1 MNNVIALPLVAS
13 TDPLAT
19 MTLAE
24 GESTIKRSI
33 LPGGIRVL
41 THEIPAQRSV
51 SMSVWC
57 PVGSRDEHFE
67 SAGSTHFLEHLL
79 FKGTRTR
86 SSQEIANAFDEVG
99 GESNAGTTKEYTY
112 YWARILKED
121 LPMAVEVLADMV
133 SCSVLDPVEFERER
147 GVILD
152 ELAMGADDPTDVV
165 HEAFAKA
172 VFGEH
177 ALGRP
182 IGGDN
187 DTINAALRDNVYD
200 YYQEQYRPDTLVFVA
215 AGAVNHIQLC
225 ELVMRAM
232 NRSGWELDATKLPS
246 IPRMVACETQ
256 LPTYTEREVETVKS
270 TEQAHVVVG
279 CQGINATDSR
289 RPAMSVLLAILGG
302 SMSSRLFQEVREK
315 RGLAYTT
322 YAFDSAYT
330 DAGYF
335 GMYAGCAP
343 KHLHEV
349 EALMRAELED
359 LATHGPTEA
368 ELTRV
373 KGQLR
378 GGIALGMEDS
388 AARMSR
394 LGRSEIVQGRFVP
407 LDLMLT
413 RILETTGQEVSTLA
427 QQLLEQPWCR
437 SVVKPQ

>member
-1 MNNVIALPLVAS
+1 MNTVIELPLVPS

-19 MTLAE
+19 LTIQE

-33 LPGGIRVL
+33 LPGGVRVL

-57 PVGSRDEHFE
+57 PVGSRDEHQI

-79 FKGTRTR
+79 FKGTQTR

-121 LPMAVEVLADMV
+121 LPMAVEVLTNMV
-133 SCSVLDPVEFERER
+133 TDSVIDPVEFERER

-172 VFGEH
+172 VFGDH
-177 ALGRP
+177 PLGRP

-187 DTINAALRDNVYD
+187 DTINAAQRDHVYS
-200 YYQEQYRPDTLVFVA
+200 YYQDKYQADNLVFVA
-215 AGAVNHIQLC
+215 AGAVKHEQLC
-225 ELVMRAM
+225 ELVASALQRT
-232 NRSGWELDATKLPS
+232 GWELNATQT
-246 IPRMVACETQ
+246 PRLQRQQQAAPVFES
-256 LPTYTEREVETVKS
+256 RNVETLKQ
-270 TEQAHVVVG
+270 TEQAHIVVG
-279 CQGINATDSR
+279 CRGIAANDAR
-289 RPAMSVLLAILGG
+289 RPAMSVLLAVLGG
-302 SMSSRLFQEVREK
+302 SMSSRLFQEIREK
-315 RGLAYTT
+315 RGLAYST

-349 EALMRAELED
+349 ESLMRAELED
-359 LATHGPTEA
+359 LAAHGPQEA
-368 ELTRV
+368 ELRRV

-388 AARMSR
+388 SSRMAR
-394 LGRSEIVQGRFVP
+394 LGRAEIVQGRFTP
-407 LDLMLT
+407 LDLT
-413 RILETTGQEVSTLA
+413 IERILSTQAADVAALA
-427 QQLLEQPWCR
+427 ADLLAQPWCR
-437 SVVKPQ
+437 SVVKAQ

>member
-1 MNNVIALPLVAS
+1 MNTVELPLVDS

-19 MTLAE
+19 LVLAE
-24 GESTIKRSI
+24 GDSTIKRSI
-33 LPGGIRVL
+33 LPGGVRVL
-41 THEIPAQRSV
+41 SHEIPAQRSV

-57 PVGSRDEHFE
+57 PVGSRDEHTE

-79 FKGTRTR
+79 FKGTQTR

-121 LPMAVEVLADMV
+121 LPMAVSVLADMV
-133 SCSVLDPVEFERER
+133 SASVLDPVEFERER

-172 VFGEH
+172 IFGEH

-187 DTINAALRDNVYD
+187 QTINAAQRDHVYD
-200 YYQEQYRPDTLVFVA
+200 YYRQQYRSDTLVFVA
-215 AGAVNHIQLC
+215 AGAVKHEQLC
-225 ELVMRAM
+225 ELVLQALEHT
-232 NRSGWELDATKLPS
+232 GWDLSAGQAPS
-246 IPRMVACETQ
+246 IPRINAGETE
-256 LPTYTEREVETVKS
+256 LPNYGERQIETVKA
-270 TEQAHVVVG
+270 TEQAHLVLG
-279 CQGINATDSR
+279 CPGINATDSR
-289 RPAMSVLLAILGG
+289 RPAMSVLLAVLGG
-302 SMSSRLFQEVREK
+302 SMSSRLFQEIREK

-343 KHLHEV
+343 KHLPEV

-359 LATHGPTEA
+359 LATAGPSETE
-368 ELTRV
+368 LKRV

-394 LGRSEIVQGRFVP
+394 LGRSEIVQGRFMP
-407 LDLMLT
+407 LDLMLG
-413 RILETTGQEVSTLA
+413 RILETTATDVSVLA
-427 QQLLEQPWCR
+427 QELLQQPWCK